1 MTGQEWEDKFR
12 QEHGRVARREEYRAA
27 AARNFEPE
35 EAPVEAPVASAP
47 KAAAKKSSGK
57 GKQAL
62 FLLLAVVVAVVAG
75 ALTYKLTHPK
85 TNDEPAKVAS
95 SAKSVSKAS
104 SSQASSAVSSSSS
117 SASSSSASS
126 ASSTKASDF
135 SGSTPGVVATDLS
148 RTDRAEI
155 IAQVVMAGYN
165 KPATDVNG
173 ITAGTVGGVGSG
185 KGSLHLGVGVNG
197 IGVQYSLAGD
207 GGVSQITGRYSGGNG
222 DGMHDLFIDVNDWLA
237 NHDLDAVRQAFG
249 NVTVTDSDV
258 SAMGN

>member
-12 QEHGRVARREEYRAA
+12 KEHGRVARREEYRAA

-35 EAPVEAPVASAP
+35 EAPVVAPVVPAP
-47 KAAAKKSSGK
+47 KAVAKKSSGK
-57 GKQAL
+57 SKRAL
-62 FLLLAVVVAVVAG
+62 FLLLAVVVAIVAG
-75 ALTYKLTHPK
+75 AMTYKLTHSK
-85 TNDEPAKVAS
+85 SDNGTAKVAS
-95 SAKSVSKAS
+95 SAKSVSKATTNKS
-104 SSQASSAVSSSSS
+104 SSAVSSSSS
-117 SASSSSASS
+117 SSSSSSASS
-126 ASSTKASDF
+126 SSSTKASDF

-148 RTDRAEI
+148 RTDRAKI
-155 IAQVVMAGYN
+155 IAQVVMSGYN

-197 IGVQYSLAGD
+197 IGVQYSLTGD

-222 DGMHDLFIDVNDWLA
+222 DGMHDFSIDVNDWLA

-249 NVTVTDSDV
+249 DVTVTDQNV
-258 SAMGN
+258 SAMGD

>member
-12 QEHGRVARREEYRAA
+12 KERGRVARREEYRAA

-35 EAPVEAPVASAP
+35 EAPVVAPVAPAP
-47 KAAAKKSSGK
+47 KVVAKKSSGK
-57 GKQAL
+57 SKRAL
-62 FLLLAVVVAVVAG
+62 FLLLAVVVAIVAG
-75 ALTYKLTHPK
+75 AMTYKLTHSK
-85 TNDEPAKVAS
+85 SDNGTAKVAS
-95 SAKSVSKAS
+95 SAKSVSKATTNK
-104 SSQASSAVSSSSS
+104 ASSAVSSSSS
-117 SASSSSASS
+117 SSSSSSASS
-126 ASSTKASDF
+126 SSSTKASDF

-148 RTDRAEI
+148 RTDRAKI
-155 IAQVVMAGYN
+155 IAQVVMSGYN

-185 KGSLHLGVGVNG
+185 KGSLRLGVGVNG

-207 GGVSQITGRYSGGNG
+207 GGVSQITGRYSAGNG
-222 DGMHDLFIDVNDWLA
+222 DSAHDFSIDVDNWLA
-237 NHDLDAVRQAFG
+237 THNLDAVRQAFG

>member
-12 QEHGRVARREEYRAA
+12 KERGRVARREEYRAA

-35 EAPVEAPVASAP
+35 EAPVVAPVAPAP
-47 KAAAKKSSGK
+47 KAVAKKPSGK
-57 GKQAL
+57 SKRAL
-62 FLLLAVVVAVVAG
+62 FLLLAVVVAIVAG
-75 ALTYKLTHPK
+75 AMTYKLTHSK
-85 TNDEPAKVAS
+85 SDNGTAKVAS
-95 SAKSVSKAS
+95 SAKSVSKATTNK
-104 SSQASSAVSSSSS
+104 ASSAVSSSSS
-117 SASSSSASS
+117 SSSSSSASS
-126 ASSTKASDF
+126 SSSTKASDF

-148 RTDRAEI
+148 RTDRAKI
-155 IAQVVMAGYN
+155 IAQVVMSGYN

-197 IGVQYSLAGD
+197 IGVQYSLTGD

-222 DGMHDLFIDVNDWLA
+222 DGMHDFSIDVNNWLA

-249 NVTVTDSDV
+249 DVTVTDQNV
-258 SAMGN
+258 SAMGD

>member
-12 QEHGRVARREEYRAA
+12 KEHGRVARREEYRAA

-35 EAPVEAPVASAP
+35 EAPVVAPAS
-47 KAAAKKSSGK
+47 KAVAKKSSGK
-57 GKQAL
+57 SKRAL
-62 FLLLAVVVAVVAG
+62 FLLLAVVVAIVAG
-75 ALTYKLTHPK
+75 AMTYKLTHSK
-85 TNDEPAKVAS
+85 SDNGTAKVAS
-95 SAKSVSKAS
+95 SAKSVSKATTNK
-104 SSQASSAVSSSSS
+104 ASSAVSSSSS
-117 SASSSSASS
+117 SSSSSSASS
-126 ASSTKASDF
+126 SSSTKASDF

-148 RTDRAEI
+148 RTDRAKI
-155 IAQVVMAGYN
+155 IAQVVMSGYN

-197 IGVQYSLAGD
+197 IGVQYSLTGD

-222 DGMHDLFIDVNDWLA
+222 DGMHDFSIDVNDWLA

-249 NVTVTDSDV
+249 DVTVTDQNV
-258 SAMGN
+258 SAMGD

>member
-12 QEHGRVARREEYRAA
+12 KEHGRVARREEYRAA

-35 EAPVEAPVASAP
+35 EAPVVAPVAPAP
-47 KAAAKKSSGK
+47 KAVAKKSSGK
-57 GKQAL
+57 SKRAL
-62 FLLLAVVVAVVAG
+62 FLLLAVVVAIVAG
-75 ALTYKLTHPK
+75 AMTYKLTHSK
-85 TNDEPAKVAS
+85 SDNGTAKVAS
-95 SAKSVSKAS
+95 SAKSVSKAATNK
-104 SSQASSAVSSSSS
+104 ASSAVSSSSS
-117 SASSSSASS
+117 SSSSSSASS
-126 ASSTKASDF
+126 SSSTKASDF

-148 RTDRAEI
+148 RTDRAKI
-155 IAQVVMAGYN
+155 IAQVVMSGYN

-197 IGVQYSLAGD
+197 IGVQYSLTGD

-222 DGMHDLFIDVNDWLA
+222 DGMHDLSIDVNDWLA

-249 NVTVTDSDV
+249 DVTVTDQNE
-258 SAMGN
+258 SAMGD

>member
-12 QEHGRVARREEYRAA
+12 QEHGRIARREEYRMA

-35 EAPVEAPVASAP
+35 ETPAETPVVTPTAVV
-47 KAAAKKSSGK
+47 KKTSGK

-75 ALTYKLTHPK
+75 AQTYKLTHPK
-85 TNDEPAKVAS
+85 SEAETAKVSS

-104 SSQASSAVSSSSS
+104 SSRASSAVSSSSS

-135 SGSTPGVVATDLS
+135 SGSTHGVAATSLN

-165 KPATDVNG
+165 KPAAEVKG

-207 GGVSQITGRYSGGNG
+207 GGVSQITGRYSAGNG
-222 DGMHDLFIDVNDWLA
+222 DGTHEFTIDVNNWLA
-237 NHDLDAVRQAFG
+237 THDLDAVRQAFG
-249 NVTVTDSDV
+249 DVTVTDQNV
-258 SAMGN
+258 SAMGD

>member
-47 KAAAKKSSGK
+47 KAVAKKASGK

-95 SAKSVSKAS
+95 SAKSVSKTS
-104 SSQASSAVSSSSS
+104 SSQASSVISSSSS

-148 RTDRAEI
+148 RTDRAEL
-155 IAQVVMAGYN
+155 IAQVVMAEYN

-197 IGVQYSLAGD
+197 IGVQYSLTGD
-207 GGVSQITGRYSGGNG
+207 GGVSQITGRYSAGNG
-222 DGMHDLFIDVNDWLA
+222 DSAHDFSIDVDDWLA
-237 NHDLDAVRQAFG
+237 THNLDAVRQAFG